1 MICVLKHFHIAAFQC
16 NFSDPIRVAFG
27 IHVFEKVVLVMF
39 KIKSYHY
46 LLFVINATP
55 PHPHVT
61 ERKFTKRWEV
71 FLLHIPWEML
81 VNNCMYFICRAKSC
95 LMFLMRPSS
104 QRTLILTVVEV
115 WGRLFSIRKGNHLG
129 EVSLMFWFTNFV
141 KKKDRHIIT
150 SLEIGL
156 LHILF
161 TFIRNL

>member
-1 MICVLKHFHIAAFQC
+1 ML
-16 NFSDPIRVAFG
+16 
-27 IHVFEKVVLVMF
+27 
-39 KIKSYHY
+39 
-46 LLFVINATP
+46 P

-141 KKKDRHIIT
+141 KKRQAYYYLTRDWVAAYSFHLYQKPVDYSKGSCHQK
-150 SLEIGL
+150 SFKVLGPVL
-156 LHILF
+156 K
-161 TFIRNL
+161 